1 LKCGA
6 TLMALTFSY
15 GAARADWQIA
25 PVMDENTDR
34 GVMHA
39 LLPARDGDGL
49 LVLECVNG
57 AQLLSLKVTND
68 LSRGIVESVVTYD
81 ERKPKPQLLQVFS
94 DPKSVPLFDISAQV
108 LLRVKRIRIGL
119 QPIDTAAASYDF
131 DTRGAKQA
139 VKAVVC
145 GPKPK
150 SLFRRLRGR

>member
-1 LKCGA
+1 
-6 TLMALTFSY
+6 LTFSY
-15 GAARADWQIA
+15 GVACADWQIG
-25 PVMDENTDR
+25 PVRDENTDR
-34 GVMHA
+34 DMMHA
-39 LLPARDGDGL
+39 LLPAKGGDGT

-57 AQLLSLKVTND
+57 APLLSLKVTQD

-94 DPKSVPLFDISAQV
+94 DPKSVPLFDISGQV
-108 LLRVKRIRIGL
+108 LLRAKRIRIAL
-119 QPIDTAAASYDF
+119 QPIDTAAVSYDF

-150 SLFRRLRGR
+150 SLFRRLRGK